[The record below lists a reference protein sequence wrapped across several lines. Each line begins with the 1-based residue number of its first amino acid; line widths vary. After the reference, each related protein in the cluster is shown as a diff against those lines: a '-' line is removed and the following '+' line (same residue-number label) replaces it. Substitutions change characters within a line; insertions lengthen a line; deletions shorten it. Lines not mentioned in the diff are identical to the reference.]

1 MRSRRGIAVASA
13 LLALLA
19 AAGCGLGPGADVG
32 DVRLTVTRDYGREA
46 MAEATVAAQES
57 DTVMRVLEGEADVS
71 TRYGGGFVHSIDG
84 VAEESRGGDPYDWFF
99 YVDGEESEIGAADYD
114 VEGGER
120 IWWDYRNWGA
130 VNHVPEV
137 VGSWPA
143 PFKNGI
149 GGERHPVVVE
159 CLFRGSL
166 RTDSDRKEPR
176 ACERTRQAL
185 EDEGVRVAAGAP
197 EKALRILV
205 GPWSEVRRDRIAR
218 LIGEGP
224 TESGVFAEFDGHDL
238 VALDEAG
245 EARDDLG
252 PDAGLVAATNRYGGL
267 PVWVVTGGTEAAV
280 DRAAEALEP
289 ALLRN
294 RYAIA
299 AKGALVYPLPLGT
312 P

>member
-1 MRSRRGIAVASA
+1 MRFCRGTAVASA

-32 DVRLTVTRDYGREA
+32 DVRLTVTRDYGQVP
-46 MAEATVAAQES
+46 MAEATVAAKES

-71 TRYGGGFVHSIDG
+71 TRYGGGFVHAIEG
-84 VAEESRGGDPYDWFF
+84 VAEENRAGDPYDWFF
-99 YVDGEESEIGAADYD
+99 YVDGEESEVGAADYD

-120 IWWDYRNWGA
+120 IWWDYRNWSA

-143 PFKNGI
+143 PFKAGI

-159 CLFRGSL
+159 CLFRGSF
-166 RTDSDRKEPR
+166 RTDDVQKEPR
-176 ACERTRQAL
+176 ACESTRAAL
-185 EDEGVRVAAGAP
+185 AREGVHVADGES

-205 GPWSEVRRDRIAR
+205 GPWSEVRRDPIAR
-218 LIGEGP
+218 LIEDGP
-224 TESGVFAEFDGHDL
+224 DESGVFAEFDGNNL

-245 EARDDLG
+245 QAKDTLG

-267 PVWVVTGGTEAAV
+267 PVWVVSGGTSAAV
-280 DRAAEALEP
+280 KRAAEALNPE
-289 ALLRN
+289 LLRN
-294 RYAIA
+294 HYAIA
-299 AKGALVYPLPLGT
+299 ADRALIYPLPLGT

>member
-32 DVRLTVTRDYGREA
+32 DVRLAVTRDYGRVP
-46 MAEATVAAQES
+46 MAEATVAAKES

-84 VAEESRGGDPYDWFF
+84 LEEESHGGDPYDWFF
-99 YVDGEESEIGAADYD
+99 YVDGEEAEVGAADYD

-120 IWWDYRNWGA
+120 IWWDYRNWSA

-143 PFKNGI
+143 PFKAGI

-166 RTDSDRKEPR
+166 RTESDGKEPR
-176 ACERTRQAL
+176 ACEATRAAL
-185 EDEGVRVAAGAP
+185 EGEGVRVASGAP

-205 GPWSEVRRDRIAR
+205 GPWSAVQQDPIAR
-218 LIGEGP
+218 LIGAGP
-224 TESGVFAEFDGHDL
+224 EESGVFAEFQGRDLLAPGEDGQ
-238 VALDEAG
+238 AAE
-245 EARDDLG
+245 DLG

-267 PVWVVTGGTEAAV
+267 PVWVVTGGTSAAV
-280 DRAAEALEP
+280 DRAAEALKP
-289 ALLRN
+289 DLLRN
-294 RYAIA
+294 HYAIA
-299 AKGALVYPLPLGT
+299 ADPALIYPLPLGT

>member
-32 DVRLTVTRDYGREA
+32 DVRLTVTRDYGQVP
-46 MAEATVAAQES
+46 MAETTVAAKES

-84 VAEESRGGDPYDWFF
+84 VAEDNRGGDPYDWFF
-99 YVDGEESEIGAADYD
+99 YVDGEEAEIGAADYD
-114 VEGGER
+114 LQGQER
-120 IWWDYRNWGA
+120 IWWDYRNWSA
-130 VNHVPEV
+130 VNHAPEV

-143 PFKNGI
+143 PFKAGI

-159 CLFRGSL
+159 CLFRGSF
-166 RTDSDRKEPR
+166 RTDDVQKEPR
-176 ACERTRQAL
+176 ACESTRAAL
-185 EDEGVRVAAGAP
+185 EAEGVRVASGAP

-205 GPWSEVRRDRIAR
+205 GPWSQVQRDPIAR
-218 LIGEGP
+218 LIGMGP
-224 TESGVFAEFDGHDL
+224 TESGVFAEFDGNGL

-245 EARDDLG
+245 QAKDNLG

-267 PVWVVTGGTEAAV
+267 PVWVVTGGTSAAV
-280 DRAAEALEP
+280 DRAAEALKP
-289 ALLRN
+289 DLLRN
-294 RYAIA
+294 HYALA
-299 AKGALVYPLPLGT
+299 ADGALVYPLPPGT

>member
-32 DVRLTVTRDYGREA
+32 DVRLTVTRDYGQA
-46 MAEATVAAQES
+46 PMAEATVTAKES

-84 VAEESRGGDPYDWFF
+84 VAEENRGGDPYDWFF
-99 YVDGEESEIGAADYD
+99 YVDGEEAEIGAADYN

-120 IWWDYRNWGA
+120 IWWDYRNWSA

-143 PFKNGI
+143 PFKAGI

-159 CLFRGSL
+159 CLFRSSS
-166 RTDSDRKEPR
+166 RTAGDRKEPR
-176 ACERTRQAL
+176 ACEVTRAAL
-185 EDEGVRVAAGAP
+185 AREGIRVATGTP

-205 GPWSEVRRDRIAR
+205 GPWGQVQRDPIAR
-218 LIGEGP
+218 LIGLGP
-224 TESGVFAEFDGHDL
+224 TESGVFAEFDNNDL

-245 EARDDLG
+245 RAKDNLG
-252 PDAGLVAATNRYGGL
+252 SDAGLVAATNRYGGL
-267 PVWVVTGGTEAAV
+267 PVWVVTGGTSAAV
-280 DRAAEALEP
+280 DRAADVMKP
-289 ALLRN
+289 DLLRN
-294 RYAIA
+294 HYAIA
-299 AKGALVYPLPLGT
+299 ADGPLIYPLPLGT

>member
-32 DVRLTVTRDYGREA
+32 DVRLKVTRDYGQMP
-46 MAEATVAAQES
+46 MAEATVAAKES

-84 VAEESRGGDPYDWFF
+84 VAEDTRGGDPYDWFF
-99 YVDGEESEIGAADYD
+99 YVDGEEAEIGAADYD

-120 IWWDYRNWGA
+120 IWWDYRNWSA

-149 GGERHPVVVE
+149 GGERHPVAVE
-159 CLFRGSL
+159 CLFRGSF

-176 ACERTRQAL
+176 ACESTREAL
-185 EDEGVRVAAGAP
+185 EGEGVRVASGAP

-205 GPWSEVRRDRIAR
+205 GPWSQVQRDPIAR
-218 LIGEGP
+218 LIGMGP
-224 TESGVFAEFDGHDL
+224 TESGVFAEFDGNDL

-245 EARDDLG
+245 QAKDNLG
-252 PDAGLVAATNRYGGL
+252 SNAGLVGATNRYGGL
-267 PVWVVTGGTEAAV
+267 PVWVVTGGTGAAV
-280 DRAAEALEP
+280 ERAAEALKP
-289 ALLRN
+289 DLLRSH
-294 RYAIA
+294 YAIA
-299 AKGALVYPLPLGT
+299 ADRALIYPLPLGT